1 MNIEKHEYSKKE
13 FEELYNKKEN
23 FYFKK
28 LADDVL
34 NENINYVDYLFYE
47 NLENIIFIFNLF
59 K

>member
-23 FYFKK
+23 FYFKN
-28 LADDVL
+28 LVDDVL